1 MENLS
6 YKDKSNMNNV
16 SDKKSEVSQENNIKK
31 KSSKPRCYHCNKK
44 LKMIHFTCK
53 CNNTFCILH
62 QNPHSHNCSFNNK
75 KLCQETIKNNNPLT
89 IHQKVVK
96 I

>member
-1 MENLS
+1 MDTKE
-6 YKDKSNMNNV
+6 
-16 SDKKSEVSQENNIKK
+16 K
-31 KSSKPRCYHCNKK
+31 KSSNKIPDKITDKIPSKITKERCYHCNKK

-53 CNNTFCILH
+53 CNHKYCILH

-75 KLCQETIKNNNPLT
+75 KVCQEIIQKNNPQT
-89 IHQKVVK
+89 IHQKVIK